1 MKNLTLLLL
10 SILLLSCSSDDEEL
24 GFEKEGNF
32 LDVYNGVV
40 WKNYIEV
47 DKISY
52 WVSFSPFSI
61 TEAEYME
68 GNDCEILV
76 TKWGIEDSD
85 GDKLTIK
92 ENSNNLLIIDII
104 SKDYPEDNNTI
115 TITTLENGNVLSISM
130 LNGGTETF
138 NIVKTKPCE

>member
-1 MKNLTLLLL
+1 MKKFSLLIL
-10 SILLLSCSSDDEEL
+10 SVLLLSCSSDDEEAAT
-24 GFEKEGNF
+24 KEGNF
-32 LDVYNGVV
+32 LDVYNGIV

-52 WVSFSPFSI
+52 WVVFSPKSI
-61 TEAEYME
+61 SEAEYME

-76 TKWGIEDSD
+76 TRWGIEDSD

>member
-1 MKNLTLLLL
+1 MKKFSLLIL
-10 SILLLSCSSDDEEL
+10 SVLLLSCSPDDNEVA
-24 GFEKEGNF
+24 KEGNF
-32 LDVYNGVV
+32 LEVYNGVV

-52 WVSFSPFSI
+52 WVIFSPSSI
-61 TEAEYME
+61 SEAESEE

-76 TKWGIEDSD
+76 TKWGVEDSD

-115 TITTLENGNVLSISM
+115 TITTLENGNVLKISM

>member
-1 MKNLTLLLL
+1 MKKFSLLIL
-10 SILLLSCSSDDEEL
+10 SVLLLSCSSDDDEL

-115 TITTLENGNVLSISM
+115 TICLI
-130 LNGGTETF
+130 
-138 NIVKTKPCE
+138 P